1 MKDIN
6 LYIAEKL
13 KISKDIKN
21 LNDKEYVVLDI
32 DYYLNKKLY
41 NYFADYFDDHRFI
54 PKENDDNFFDYFWC
68 FEKDFALKYSHNDGV
83 TIYEIP
89 DKYDEIDD
97 FVNDLKS
104 KKIIINDLKKLN

>member
-6 LYIAEKL
+6 LYIVEKL

-21 LNDKEYVVLDI
+21 LNDKEYAIMDI
-32 DYYLNKKLY
+32 DYYRNKKLY
-41 NYFADYFDDHRFI
+41 NYFADYFDDRRFI
-54 PKENDDNFFDYFWC
+54 PKEDDTFFDYLWC

-89 DKYDEIDD
+89 DKYDKIDD

-104 KKIIINDLKKLN
+104 KKITINDLKKLN